1 MNELFVPRHIIVR
14 LKEELISLERVKI
27 SEIYVYV
34 FQRMSQSTDDI

>member
-1 MNELFVPRHIIVR
+1 MNELFVPRHIIVC